1 MILKLVLANRVTTP
15 NKHYEL
21 IQILPINE
29 QNIMYH
35 NSVVIIYVVNG
46 NMHEKIYETRKL
58 RLGSRNILFLKKT
71 KEGIVDVSKSN
82 YVIELLMMRR

>member
-29 QNIMYH
+29 QNILYH

-46 NMHEKIYETRKL
+46 NMHEKIYETRK
-58 RLGSRNILFLKKT
+58 
-71 KEGIVDVSKSN
+71 IVDVGKSN
-82 YVIELLMMRR
+82 YVIDLVMMRR

>member
-1 MILKLVLANRVTTP
+1 MILKLVLADRVTTP
-15 NKHYEL
+15 NKHCEL

-29 QNIMYH
+29 QNILYH

-58 RLGSRNILFLKKT
+58 RLGSRNILFSEKT
-71 KEGIVDVSKSN
+71 KEGIVNVSKSN
-82 YVIELLMMRR
+82 YVIDLVMMRR